1 FPNTIMCPVF
11 ICSLVLWL
19 LNAGHTD
26 SVVSQIPSHRVTKM
40 GQRRILRCDPIS
52 GHAYFYWYQQP
63 QGESLKFMVYL
74 QNANTIDDS
83 GMSKERFSTDFSK
96 DGQSILKIQR
106 AELGDSAVYFCASS
120 LSTSA
125 QSPTLPMHKRPPG
138 STSETAWAGG
148 REGACL
154 TSKKIS

>member
-1 FPNTIMCPVF
+1 M
-11 ICSLVLWL
+11 
-19 LNAGHTD
+19 NAG
-26 SVVSQIPSHRVTKM
+26 VTQNQRHLVIRT
-40 GQRRILRCDPIS
+40 GQEATLKCSPEK

>member
-1 FPNTIMCPVF
+1 M
-11 ICSLVLWL
+11 
-19 LNAGHTD
+19 NAG
-26 SVVSQIPSHRVTKM
+26 VTQNQRHLVIRT
-40 GQRRILRCDPIS
+40 GQEATLKCSPEK
-52 GHAYFYWYQQP
+52 GHAYIYWYQQP

>member
-1 FPNTIMCPVF
+1 M
-11 ICSLVLWL
+11 
-19 LNAGHTD
+19 NAG
-26 SVVSQIPSHRVTKM
+26 VTQNQRHLVIRT
-40 GQRRILRCDPIS
+40 GQEATLKCSPEK

-148 REGACL
+148 WEGACL